1 MITKNLNFA
10 DNSLVVGPHGCV
22 GMGVL
27 ILYPLNS
34 FKMLNFGVDKIFGA
48 GLFKVYTHK
57 ISIRPEELENSHQ
70 MGHVLLLTLHEDAT
84 WLSS

>member
-1 MITKNLNFA
+1 M
-10 DNSLVVGPHGCV
+10 
-22 GMGVL
+22 
-27 ILYPLNS
+27 
-34 FKMLNFGVDKIFGA
+34 NFGVDKIFGA
-48 GLFKVYTHK
+48 GLFKVDTHK